1 MNKDQTAPSARE
13 HSKIIA
19 RVAKET
25 LAPLGLFQKGSSR
38 TWIDDRGWWIVV
50 IEFQPS
56 GFGKGSYLNVGAMWL
71 WHEEDHFTFDFGN
84 DVGCRIASFVGYVD
98 EKQFTREAMRL
109 AYLAKDELLKLRSK
123 LVSIHDAAR
132 YLPSKAARDDSAW
145 TKLSAAIALG
155 YVGKTFRARWLFKS
169 IERKKPLGDWELRLQ
184 ESARSF
190 ADTLDR
196 SDGFQRYVEERIWR
210 TRKLLKLPERT
221 ELDIDRKDR
230 SVLHRWKSR
239 FTVLRAMI
247 GASKR
252 L

>member
-1 MNKDQTAPSARE
+1 MKKDQTAPSGTE
-13 HSKIIA
+13 HSKIIT
-19 RVAKET
+19 RVAKEM

-98 EKQFTREAMRL
+98 EKQFTREAIRL
-109 AYLAKDELLKLRSK
+109 AYLAKDEVLKLRSK

-132 YLPSKAARDDSAW
+132 YLPSKAAHDDSAW

-169 IERKKPLGDWELRLQ
+169 IERKKPVGDWELRLQ
-184 ESARSF
+184 ERARGF
-190 ADTLDR
+190 AETLDK
-196 SDGFQRYVEERIWR
+196 SGDFQRNVKERIWR

-221 ELDIDRKDR
+221 ELDIDRKDSPVR
-230 SVLHRWKSR
+230 HRWKSR

-252 L
+252 H

>member
-1 MNKDQTAPSARE
+1 MNKDQTAPSGRE
-13 HSKIIA
+13 HSKIIS

-56 GFGKGSYLNVGAMWL
+56 GFGKGSHLNVGAMWL
-71 WHEEDHFTFDFGN
+71 WHEQDHFTFDFGN

-98 EKQFTREAMRL
+98 EKQFTREANRL
-109 AYLAKDELLKLRSK
+109 AYLAKDEVLKLRSK

-132 YLPSKAARDDSAW
+132 YLPRKAARDDSAW

-169 IERKKPLGDWELRLQ
+169 IERKKPVGDWELRHQ
-184 ESARSF
+184 ESARGF
-190 ADTLDR
+190 AETLDR
-196 SDGFQRYVEERIWR
+196 SDDFQRCVKERIWR

-230 SVLHRWKSR
+230 PVLHRWKSR
-239 FTVLRAMI
+239 FTQWTKLLIMR
-247 GASKR
+247 KK
-252 L
+252 